1 MVAPGH
7 ALAEAIRLLPA
18 RDTSPV
24 FVAAGSRF
32 RVAACYRSILLLQS
46 LSLQKGGV
54 HIHQI
59 ALELAARI
67 LCPGTGSVSIDTRSL
82 SFFYRAL
89 LLLPPGLKLGPQPRM
104 AT

>member
-1 MVAPGH
+1 MHALPGH

-24 FVAAGSRF
+24 FFAAGSRF
-32 RVAACYRSILLLQS
+32 RVAACSRSILLLQS

-67 LCPGTGSVSIDTRSL
+67 LLVSRHRISI
-82 SFFYRAL
+82 YRY
-89 LLLPPGLKLGPQPRM
+89 
-104 AT
+104 